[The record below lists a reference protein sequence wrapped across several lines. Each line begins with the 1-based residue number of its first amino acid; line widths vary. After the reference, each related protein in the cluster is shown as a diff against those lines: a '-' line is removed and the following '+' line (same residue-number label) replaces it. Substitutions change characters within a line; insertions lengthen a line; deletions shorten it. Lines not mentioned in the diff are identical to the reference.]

1 MLMYLLFG
9 AGTLF
14 FGRRAKQLA
23 SDPARKLRFTA
34 RAINAFIWGLFLAFP
49 QVASTTL
56 LIFSCAPLEDGTAWL
71 TADYRVMCWTRTHWA
86 HVGAGVFWVALF
98 PVGIPLA
105 FLLTLQRAGVP
116 RIAAWKRDCAWLR
129 VIVQRA
135 RLLGFKASLAHPEDD
150 PDTLTIDSISLEHL
164 KALHELFVIE
174 PAAVAQRRS
183 LLMLPPGDASAAAAH
198 VPDSP
203 TGAASAPAVAPLR
216 SRPQRMLSR
225 LLLQRMPRARRAQL
239 EAAAARMLAWAQ
251 RLPRK
256 TKGTL
261 SRLLWRNEREL
272 LLQQLLGWARMDE
285 SGAMPEPRDNQL
297 RWRTKHEWESLAA
310 DNATLGPHDATER
323 DAFRL
328 FRFLFAG
335 FVPRAWW
342 WESVDMMQKLWH
354 APRYY
359 CGSPRCAYSPPHP
372 ILASRRFTSIIPFIA
387 PRSSVQIIV
396 AALFALAM
404 LLLTL
409 HVEPYSS
416 KASNELAALSQINI
430 FVRAPAMH
438 G

>member
-1 MLMYLLFG
+1 
-9 AGTLF
+9 
-14 FGRRAKQLA
+14 
-23 SDPARKLRFTA
+23 
-34 RAINAFIWGLFLAFP
+34 
-49 QVASTTL
+49 
-56 LIFSCAPLEDGTAWL
+56 
-71 TADYRVMCWTRTHWA
+71 MCWTRTHWA

-116 RIAAWKRDCAWLR
+116 RLAAWKRDCAWLR

-285 SGAMPEPRDNQL
+285 SGAVPEPRDNQCVL
-297 RWRTKHEWESLAA
+297 PNGYRGPPARADASAISILPPQLA
-310 DNATLGPHDATER
+310 R
-323 DAFRL
+323 
-328 FRFLFAG
+328 
-335 FVPRAWW
+335 V
-342 WESVDMMQKLWH
+342 
-354 APRYY
+354 
-359 CGSPRCAYSPPHP
+359 
-372 ILASRRFTSIIPFIA
+372 
-387 PRSSVQIIV
+387 
-396 AALFALAM
+396 
-404 LLLTL
+404 
-409 HVEPYSS
+409 
-416 KASNELAALSQINI
+416 
-430 FVRAPAMH
+430 
-438 G
+438 